1 MGFEKIMKKICVFC
15 GSSKGSNNDY
25 LIQTDLLGKEMAR
38 RGMEL
43 VYGGGSVGLM
53 GQLSKS
59 IMENSGRVT
68 GIITEKL
75 VGMEVANSNLT
86 ELKIVKTMHERKSLM
101 NEMSDAFITLPGG
114 IGTIE
119 ETFEMFTWMQL
130 DIHHK
135 PMGILNTAGFY
146 DKLLEFLVHVVDE
159 EFLRKEHL
167 DRLIVETDPEKLL
180 DEMEKYEHEPS
191 GKWFD
196 IEKNSVR

>member
-1 MGFEKIMKKICVFC
+1 MKRVCVFC
-15 GSSKGSNNDY
+15 GSSKGSSRYY
-25 LIQTDLLGKEMAR
+25 LIQADILGKEMVR

-59 IMENSGRVT
+59 IMENNGRVT

-75 VGMEVANSNLT
+75 VGMEVANNNLT

-130 DIHHK
+130 DIHQK
-135 PMGILNTAGFY
+135 PMGILNTTGFY
-146 DKLLEFLVHVVDE
+146 DKLLEFLMHVVDE
-159 EFLRKEHL
+159 GFLSEKHL
-167 DRLIVETDPEKLL
+167 NRLIVEKYPKRLL

-191 GKWFD
+191 GRWFD
-196 IEKNSVR
+196 VKKNIIN